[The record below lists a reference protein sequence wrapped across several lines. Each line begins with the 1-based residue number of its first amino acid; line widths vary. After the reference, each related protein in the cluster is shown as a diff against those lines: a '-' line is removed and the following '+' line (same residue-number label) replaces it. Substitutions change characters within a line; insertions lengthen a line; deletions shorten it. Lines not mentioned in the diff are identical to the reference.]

1 MRKGVAGR
9 RASPLSPAMRVPA
22 ASRLRGA
29 LLTLI
34 FMAAAAIPAAADPAA
49 GKAPGKLAAG
59 LWFDIDPL
67 IEFSNRPKAGEGHAI
82 TMDELHRYMARP
94 AFLSGGFLL
103 GMGPL
108 KAVMVLE
115 LQQDPGEYLK
125 GGKAT
130 NLPVSSDGFAFMFSN
145 NYPNTGFFEGA
156 GEWWSLSAG
165 RRPLNIGR
173 GSLSLSLSGENPW
186 YDHMA
191 AGMSAPLGP
200 GRLGYD
206 YIAVNVQRRPPLEAK
221 WLFVHRLAW
230 DSPCFSIGAAEY
242 NLVTGVKVDLQD
254 MGPFVVFHH
263 LFADGSNVIA
273 ELDAEFRLPGAFRAY
288 AGMLMDDFR
297 LSSEGSGSNPN
308 AFGFS
313 AGLEWAA
320 IRGSPRAGPRYEKA
334 DFLRR
339 TGSVPL
345 EGGLVLSLEGWWAST
360 YLYRRSASAPS
371 QAYSTRYFLQTD
383 SMGWQ
388 VADSWFAYPMGPDRI
403 LAQVKARYAKG
414 QLSASATGRL
424 FVLGAESGLATFS
437 EPYAPSWLGP
447 QAPVTLGWEAAAGA
461 SWEYGH
467 ASRAEAS
474 ISFNKSGEEPGI
486 MSFSLG
492 FIQRLGIGETP

>member
-1 MRKGVAGR
+1 MREGNVGR
-9 RASPLSPAMRVPA
+9 RASPMRAALLALAFLAAAAVPA
-22 ASRLRGA
+22 AA
-29 LLTLI
+29 V
-34 FMAAAAIPAAADPAA
+34 P
-49 GKAPGKLAAG
+49 APGKSAGRLAAG

-67 IEFSNRPKAGEGHAI
+67 IEFTNRPKAGQDHVI
-82 TMDELHRYMARP
+82 SMDELSRYMARP

-103 GMGPL
+103 AMGPL

-125 GGKAT
+125 GGKAG

-145 NYPNTGFFEGA
+145 NYPNTGFLEGS

-173 GSLSLSLSGENPW
+173 GSVSLSLSGENPW
-186 YDHMA
+186 YDHIA
-191 AGMSAPLGP
+191 AGLSAPLGQ
-200 GRLGYD
+200 GRLAYD
-206 YIAVNVQRRPPLEAK
+206 YLAVNVQRRPPLEAK
-221 WLFVHRLAW
+221 WLFTHRLAW
-230 DSPCFSIGAAEY
+230 DSPYFSIGAAEY
-242 NLVTGVKVDLQD
+242 NLVTGVGMDLQD

-263 LFADGSNVIA
+263 LFADGSNVMA
-273 ELDAEFRLPGAFRAY
+273 ELDAEFRLPGKFRMY

-320 IRGSPRAGPRYEKA
+320 IRGSRRSGPRYAKA

-339 TGSVPL
+339 TGSLPL

-388 VADSWFAYPMGPDRI
+388 VLDSWFAYPMGPDRI
-403 LAQVKARYAKG
+403 LVQAKAEYAKG
-414 QLSASATGRL
+414 ELSASATGRL
-424 FVLGAESGLATFS
+424 FALGAESGLGTFS
-437 EPYAPSWLGP
+437 PPYAVSWLGP

-461 SWEYGH
+461 SWDYGP
-467 ASRAEAS
+467 ASRAAAS
-474 ISFNKSGEEPGI
+474 ISFARKGAEPGI

-492 FIQRLGIGETP
+492 FIQRLGIGATP